1 MTSREKK
8 GRCHRKCGNASK
20 FSVGDTVG
28 VSSHNL
34 ISHCKKRTQTIM
46 FVQLRYGINFFNSRE
61 LSFRDQTL
69 P

>member
-34 ISHCKKRTQTIM
+34 ISHCKY
-46 FVQLRYGINFFNSRE
+46 FV
-61 LSFRDQTL
+61 
-69 P
+69 